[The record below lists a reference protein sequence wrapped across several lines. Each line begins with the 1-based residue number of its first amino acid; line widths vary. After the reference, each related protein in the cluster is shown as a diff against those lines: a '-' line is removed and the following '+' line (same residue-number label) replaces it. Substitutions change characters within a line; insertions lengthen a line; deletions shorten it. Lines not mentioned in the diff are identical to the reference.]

1 MLAGPETDQLRHMD
15 PLNAWWVTVLL
26 LFVLVVIAITNVSSP
41 RKWRL
46 LAQAMFRMR
55 LGRTTLREEIDLR
68 DRTLVGLLIAAVCV
82 LGMFA
87 WQAASRTGF
96 PDAPSYPVWAG
107 MVAGLVLLHSVLIII
122 IGAIMRVDNGLLEYM
137 FTGLLIFILAG
148 MVLLP
153 VVALV
158 AYRPEWRGHLL
169 LSGGVLLG
177 LLLIYRWVRGAWIGW
192 GEGVP
197 GRYIIIY
204 LCTAEIVPL
213 LLLIDILR
221 QPLPS
226 LFHQ

>member
-1 MLAGPETDQLRHMD
+1 M
-15 PLNAWWVTVLL
+15 V

-46 LAQAMFRMR
+46 LAQATFRMR
-55 LGRTTLREEIDLR
+55 LGRSTLREEIDLR
-68 DRTLVGLLIAAVCV
+68 DRTLVGLLLAAVCV

-87 WQAASRTGF
+87 WQAAVRSGM

-107 MVAGLVLLHSVLIII
+107 LVAASVVLQSVLVIT
-122 IGAIMRVDNGLLEYM
+122 IGTLLRVDNGLVEYM
-137 FTGLLIFILAG
+137 YTGLLIFILAG

-158 AYRPEWRGHLL
+158 AFRPEWRAELL
-169 LSGGVLLG
+169 LFGKVLLLV
-177 LLLIYRWVRGAWIGW
+177 LLVYRWVRGAWIGW

-197 GRYIIIY
+197 ARYIIIY

-213 LLLIDILR
+213 LLLLDVLR
-221 QPLPS
+221 QPLPH
-226 LFHQ
+226 LFHH